1 MTYLAITLPAVLLA
15 ILLAVVFRNRLG
27 LLVTSLTLV
36 VMVLMTAV
44 FDNLIIAA
52 GLVAYD
58 ETQIHGLK
66 VGLAPIEDFAY
77 TIFSVVVIPLLWR
90 LLERKK

>member
-36 VMVLMTAV
+36 VMVLLTAV

>member
-15 ILLAVVFRNRLG
+15 ILLAIIFRKRLG
-27 LLVTSLTLV
+27 LLVSFWTLA
-36 VMVLMTAV
+36 VMVLLTAV

-58 ETQIHGLK
+58 STHIHGFK
-66 VGLAPIEDFAY
+66 IGLAPIEDFAY
-77 TIFSVVVIPLLWR
+77 TIFAVGVVPLLWR
-90 LLERKK
+90 LLEHKK